1 MARNGVQ
8 QRVGL
13 VCFILSTCIAA
24 SQAVDLTVTQKVFFD
39 MAIDGKDV
47 GRIVIGLFGKIAPIT
62 TTNFAVLAAGSK
74 GFGYQ
79 NSTFHRVVKNF
90 MIQGG
95 DFTSGDGYGGESIFG
110 GEFNDENFILPH
122 RVGFVNMANK
132 GKNTNTSQ
140 FSIMC
145 VPAPWLDGKHV
156 VFGKV
161 LEGMDFVHQ
170 IENLPT
176 HANERVISRVVI
188 VKSGIIEIDC
198 TFNVDA
204 N

>member
-1 MARNGVQ
+1 MTRNGVKQ
-8 QRVGL
+8 VAVL
-13 VCFILSTCIAA
+13 CLILSACIAA

-95 DFTSGDGYGGESIFG
+95 DFTRHDGTGFNSIYGGNFK
-110 GEFNDENFILPH
+110 DENFILTHLP
-122 RVGFVNMANK
+122 GFVNMANA
-132 GKNTNTSQ
+132 GPDTNGSQ

-145 VPAPWLDGKHV
+145 VPAPWLNGRHT

-161 LEGMDFVHQ
+161 LEGMDVVHK

-176 HANERVISRVVI
+176 NSKEHVISNVLI
-188 VKSGIIEIDC
+188 VKSGVIEIEC
-198 TFNVDA
+198 YFNVDA